1 MASPYL
7 MLFGMFSSGILLCYC
22 EKEMVAHITDG
33 ETTAIAISK
42 LYGGVILINCVGS
55 FFLLF
60 YLGLLV
66 SQARTKYRAKAEKAG
81 DDRADDRFSYPKLYA
96 EGFSEEAK
104 HFNCV
109 QRAHQ
114 HAIETHASFVVLSVI
129 GGWGHPLLVSLSGL
143 LWIFARLDWAWG
155 YSTGEPAARYGGK
168 MGFHIWSSLLLI
180 VAAAVSTGVQLLMA

>member
-104 HFNCV
+104 HFNCNANLFITLIIITCML
-109 QRAHQ
+109 RC
-114 HAIETHASFVVLSVI
+114 TGFMN
-129 GGWGHPLLVSLSGL
+129 SLY
-143 LWIFARLDWAWG
+143 F
-155 YSTGEPAARYGGK
+155 
-168 MGFHIWSSLLLI
+168 SSLC
-180 VAAAVSTGVQLLMA
+180 SS